1 MLYLAI
7 FILVFTTLQFL
18 VAVINLVTETH
29 LPREG
34 DGSGKLVSVLI
45 PARNEENN
53 IGNILENLRTQDYS
67 NIEVVVF
74 NDQSD
79 DSTAEIV
86 SHFTSTDNRFSLL
99 NSGHLPQG
107 WLGKN
112 HACHSLAKIA
122 KGRFMLFLDA
132 DVRIG
137 RTLIED
143 AVSYSENKKISLIS
157 IFPQQIIKSTG
168 EKISV
173 PNMNYI
179 LLSLLPLILV
189 RKSRFSSLSAAN
201 GQLMFFDAE
210 VYNKME
216 PHKLMKDN
224 KVEDISIARYFKR
237 NGITIACLL
246 GDDRIRCR
254 MYEGYSDSVRGF
266 SKNVIS
272 FFGNSFILAILFWLI
287 TTLGFVPVLLFLP
300 PAVLAAYILIYL
312 TTRAAISV
320 SSRQNLLENLI
331 CILPLQFTM
340 GMFIWN
346 AFINKYFG
354 NFEWKG
360 RKIN

>member
-1 MLYLAI
+1 MIYLAI

-18 VAVINLVTETH
+18 VAIVNLLTETH
-29 LPREG
+29 LPRNG
-34 DGSGKLVSVLI
+34 DISGKLVSVLI
-45 PARNEENN
+45 PARNEENK
-53 IGNILENLRTQDYS
+53 IDKILEDLRTQDFK
-67 NIEVVVF
+67 NIEVIVF
-74 NDQSD
+74 NDQSED
-79 DSTAEIV
+79 RTDEIV
-86 SHFTSTDNRFSLL
+86 SHFAAGDDRFSLV
-99 NSGHLPQG
+99 NSDHLPQG

-122 KGRFMLFLDA
+122 KGNFMLFLDA

-137 RTLIED
+137 KTLIGD
-143 AVSYSENKKISLIS
+143 TVSYSENKRISLIS
-157 IFPQQIIKSTG
+157 VFPQQIMKSIG

-189 RKSRFSSLSAAN
+189 RKSRFPSLSAAN

-216 PHKLMKDN
+216 PHKEMKNN

-237 NGITIACLL
+237 NGITIACML

-254 MYEGYSDSVRGF
+254 MYKGYSDSVRGF
-266 SKNVIS
+266 SKNVLA
-272 FFGNSFILAILFWLI
+272 FFGNSFFLAIFFWMI
-287 TTLGFVPVLLFLP
+287 STLGFIPVLFYLSPVF
-300 PAVLAAYILIYL
+300 LAAYLLLYL
-312 TTRAAISV
+312 TTRIAISV
-320 SSRQNLLENLI
+320 SSRQNMLENLI

-340 GMFIWN
+340 IMFIWK
-346 AFINKYFG
+346 AFVNKYFG
-354 NFEWKG
+354 KFEWKG